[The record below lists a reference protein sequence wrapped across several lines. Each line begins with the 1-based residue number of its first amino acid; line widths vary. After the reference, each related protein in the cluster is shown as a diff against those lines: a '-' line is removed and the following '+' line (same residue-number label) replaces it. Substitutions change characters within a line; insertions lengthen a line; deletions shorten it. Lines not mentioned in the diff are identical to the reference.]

1 MINLI
6 DLLILVLLIGIGSG
20 IAKLQ
25 HDVNELR
32 ALLQKPSATN
42 QPAQSISIDDR
53 LDRYVSQQRAA
64 SRQIFHPLPD
74 EKPKHKAF

>member
-6 DLLILVLLIGIGSG
+6 DLLILVLIIGIGSG

-32 ALLQKPSATN
+32 VLLQKHQAPSQHTFGIA
-42 QPAQSISIDDR
+42 PDISSSPGRKD
-53 LDRYVSQQRAA
+53 QA
-64 SRQIFHPLPD
+64 
-74 EKPKHKAF
+74 

>member
-6 DLLILVLLIGIGSG
+6 DLLILVLIIGIGSG

-32 ALLQKPSATN
+32 VLLQKQQATSQHIAK
-42 QPAQSISIDDR
+42 QP
-53 LDRYVSQQRAA
+53 
-64 SRQIFHPLPD
+64 
-74 EKPKHKAF
+74 E